1 MVFKIVQVI
10 YPLVIVLSCEEVIKS
25 RRTIRKFTEEDVSD
39 ETVRQIIEAG
49 MLAPSAGNMQPH
61 EFIIVRDKTTKYS
74 LSHEALGQT
83 HVLES
88 PVVIVVAANTKI
100 AEKRYGSRGRDV
112 YCFVSTGAAIQN
124 MLLMAVQLDLGAAW
138 VGSFKERPVQE
149 ILKLPVEIRPVGLIT
164 LGHPAE
170 TPDMP
175 KRRAYKEMVHN
186 EKW

>member
-1 MVFKIVQVI
+1 MIS
-10 YPLVIVLSCEEVIKS
+10 LDCEEVIKS
-25 RRTIRKFTEEDVSD
+25 RRTIRKFSEEDVSD

-49 MLAPSAGNMQPH
+49 MLAPSAGNIQSW
-61 EFIIVRDKTTKYS
+61 EFIIVRDMVTKHS
-74 LSHEALGQT
+74 LSQEALGQM
-83 HVLES
+83 HILEA
-88 PVVIVVAANTKI
+88 PVVVVVAANTKI

-175 KRRAYKEMVHN
+175 KRRAYKEMIHN

>member
-1 MVFKIVQVI
+1 VI
-10 YPLVIVLSCEEVIKS
+10 LLDGEEVIKS

-39 ETVRQIIEAG
+39 ETVRKIIEAG
-49 MLAPSAGNMQPH
+49 MLAPSAGNMQSW

-74 LSHEALGQT
+74 LSQEALGQP

-88 PVVIVVAANTKI
+88 PVTIIVATNTKI
-100 AEKRYGSRGRDV
+100 AEKKYGSRGREV
-112 YCFVSTGAAIQN
+112 YCFVSAGAAIQN
-124 MLLMAVQLDLGAAW
+124 MLLMAVSLGLGAAW
-138 VGSFKERPVQE
+138 VGSFKERSVQE
-149 ILKLPVEIRPVGLIT
+149 ILKLPTEIRPVGIIA
-164 LGHPAE
+164 LGHPVE

>member
-1 MVFKIVQVI
+1 MIS
-10 YPLVIVLSCEEVIKS
+10 LDGEEVIKS

-39 ETVRQIIEAG
+39 ETVRKIIEAG
-49 MLAPSAGNMQPH
+49 MLAPSAGNMQSW

-74 LSHEALGQT
+74 LSQEALGQP

-88 PVVIVVAANTKI
+88 PVTIIVAANTKI
-100 AEKRYGSRGRDV
+100 AEKKYGSRGREV
-112 YCFVSTGAAIQN
+112 YCFVSAGAAIQN
-124 MLLMAVQLDLGAAW
+124 MLLMAVSLGLGAAW
-138 VGSFKERPVQE
+138 VGSFKERSVQE
-149 ILKLPVEIRPVGLIT
+149 ILKLPAEVRPVGIIT
-164 LGHPAE
+164 LGHPAD

>member
-1 MVFKIVQVI
+1 MD
-10 YPLVIVLSCEEVIKS
+10 CEEIIKS

-49 MLAPSAGNMQPH
+49 MLAPSAGNIQSW

-74 LSHEALGQT
+74 LSQEALGQM

-88 PVVIVVAANTKI
+88 PVVIVVAANTQI

-124 MLLMAVQLDLGAAW
+124 MLLMTVSLGLGAAW
-138 VGSFKERPVQE
+138 VGSFKERAVKE
-149 ILKLPVEIRPVGLIT
+149 ILKLPEDIRPVGIIT
-164 LGHPAE
+164 IGHPAE

-175 KRRAYKEMVHN
+175 KRRSYKEVVHN
-186 EKW
+186 GKW

>member
-1 MVFKIVQVI
+1 MDG
-10 YPLVIVLSCEEVIKS
+10 EEVIKS

-49 MLAPSAGNMQPH
+49 MLAPSAGNMQSW

-74 LSHEALGQT
+74 LSQEALGQT

-88 PVVIVVAANTKI
+88 PVTIIVADNTKI
-100 AEKRYGSRGRDV
+100 AEKRYGSRGREV
-112 YCFVSTGAAIQN
+112 YSFVSTGAAIQN
-124 MLLMAVQLDLGAAW
+124 MLLMAVSLGLGAAW

-149 ILKLPVEIRPVGLIT
+149 ILKLPEEIRPVGLVA